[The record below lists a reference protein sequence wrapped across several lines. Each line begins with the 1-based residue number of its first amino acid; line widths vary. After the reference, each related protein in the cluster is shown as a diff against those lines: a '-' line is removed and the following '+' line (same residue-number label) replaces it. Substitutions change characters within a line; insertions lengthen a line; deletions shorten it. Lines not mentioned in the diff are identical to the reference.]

1 MLTASLSSKG
11 QLTLHKA
18 LRDRFNLLT
27 FIRLSFTLSDGEA
40 VMKPLSCGVDDVFGM
55 LKHKRQSP
63 VTVDA
68 MNAAIRQRQTRGV
81 HP

>member
-1 MLTASLSSKG
+1 
-11 QLTLHKA
+11 
-18 LRDRFNLLT
+18 
-27 FIRLSFTLSDGEA
+27 
-40 VMKPLSCGVDDVFGM
+40 